1 MNQLLIFDLDGVL
14 LNTEQLYMEM
24 NLRYFTRLGF
34 SVSEQEYHTFIGT
47 SATNMWQYL
56 KSKHQLPQPLHQ
68 LITDEKELKYQT
80 LQQTTLTPSEGI
92 VLLLE
97 RLANAGI
104 PMAIASSGMRK
115 NIDLILEKLQ
125 LSHFFDHIV
134 SGEQVE
140 RGKPEPDIFLK
151 AAAYFGTAPQH
162 CTVIEDSENGV
173 KAAKAAGMFCLG
185 YSNPG
190 SGNQNLHAA
199 DWIFCSFLEP
209 KLFAVLGLD
218 DKSVSLFNNKF
229 H

>member
-1 MNQLLIFDLDGVL
+1 MTRLLIFDLDGVL

-24 NLRYFTRLGF
+24 NFGYFARLGF
-34 SVSEQEYHTFIGT
+34 SVTTEQYHTFIGT

-56 KSKHQLPQPLHQ
+56 KNNYRLPYSVPQLVAA
-68 LITDEKELKYQT
+68 EKELKYQT
-80 LQQTTLTPSEGI
+80 LQQATLTPTEGI

-97 RLANAGI
+97 QAAAAGI

-125 LSHFFDHIV
+125 LSHFFEHIV

-140 RGKPEPDIFLK
+140 RGKPQPDIFLK
-151 AAAYFGTAPQH
+151 AAACFGIAPQH

-173 KAAKAAGMFCLG
+173 KAAKAAGMFCIG

-190 SGNQNLHAA
+190 SGNQNLQLA
-199 DWIFCSFLEP
+199 DLTINSFLEP
-209 KLFAVLGLD
+209 QLYAVLGLD
-218 DKSVSLFNNKF
+218 RCG
-229 H
+229 